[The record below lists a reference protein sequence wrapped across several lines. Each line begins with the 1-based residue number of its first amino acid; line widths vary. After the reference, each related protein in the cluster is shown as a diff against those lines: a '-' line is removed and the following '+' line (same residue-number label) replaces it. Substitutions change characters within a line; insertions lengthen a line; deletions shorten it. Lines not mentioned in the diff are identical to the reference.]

1 MRSES
6 KAVLIVAPRDDVW
19 GLHRYLWQAVREE
32 GHPLAERIELVVDTK
47 LELPFRARLPE
58 LGAVVLLAQDPLGPL
73 HPDVYRYALELERLC
88 EDGGVPL
95 VNRPDAVSRTCKT
108 VQLLL
113 LRRAGLDAPRA
124 VRLAHWRDA
133 LAGDRLPF
141 PLLLRYDCG
150 HASEDV
156 GFAGPFSSPAELRRA
171 RLPEH
176 DAWPTR
182 RTLAGLAAVEFF
194 DTRCDDGLYR
204 TLRGW
209 VVGDRVIRTRL
220 TITRF
225 WHGHRAS
232 VEDQELFRDEITAF
246 LHGEPDDE
254 ERALMLAA
262 ARATG
267 LELVAIDHAITRDG
281 RHVVYDVNPYPAVL
295 PWWSGDRVFRHRV
308 VDAFAALVERLA
320 PV

>member
-1 MRSES
+1 VSPQ
-6 KAVLIVAPRDDVW
+6 AVLIVATRDDAW
-19 GLHRYLWQAVREE
+19 GLHRYLAEAVHEL
-32 GHPLAERIELVVDTK
+32 GHPLADRLEVVVDHK
-47 LELPFRARLPE
+47 LELSFRARLPG
-58 LGAVVLLAQDPLGPL
+58 LGAVVLLVQDPLGPL
-73 HPDVYRYALELERLC
+73 YPDVYRYALELARLC
-88 EDGGVPL
+88 DDAGVPL

-133 LAGDRLPF
+133 LDGDVVPF

-150 HASEDV
+150 HASEDM
-156 GFAGPFSSPAELRRA
+156 GFAGPFSSPEELLRA

-182 RTLAGLAAVEFF
+182 RNLAGLAAVEFF

-209 VVGDRVIRTRL
+209 VIGDRVIRTRL
-220 TITRF
+220 TIARF
-225 WHGHRAS
+225 WHGHRPS
-232 VEDQELFRDEITAF
+232 VEDQALFRDEIMAF
-246 LHGEPDDE
+246 LHAEPDDE
-254 ERALMLAA
+254 ERALLLAA

-267 LELVAIDHAITRDG
+267 LELVAIDHGLTRDG
-281 RHVVYDVNPYPAVL
+281 RHVVYDVNPYPGML
-295 PWWSGDRVFRHRV
+295 PWWSADAVFRRRV
-308 VDAFAALVERLA
+308 VDAFAALVESSA
-320 PV
+320 AA